1 MTPKTLVALI
11 RSMGKMTQEQV
22 AIASGLPQSM
32 ISKIE
37 REKVTDIM
45 SKSYLALLALYHE
58 VLGTPAPRVAKSR
71 AKK

>member
-1 MTPKTLVALI
+1 MTPKTLVSMI
-11 RSMGKMTQEQV
+11 RSIGKMTQEEV

-37 REKVTDIM
+37 REKVADIM
-45 SKSYLALLALYHE
+45 SKSYLALLLLYHE
-58 VLGTPAPRVAKSR
+58 ILGVQSPRSSKAK

>member
-1 MTPKTLVALI
+1 MTPKTLVSMI

-37 REKVTDIM
+37 RERVTDIM
-45 SKSYLALLALYHE
+45 SRSYLALLSLYHE
-58 VLGTPAPRVAKSR
+58 VSKTPVPSGSKPKP
-71 AKK
+71 KK